1 VSTTAQI
8 PEPDVLAG
16 PDVASR
22 VVRGGVARTV
32 GFVVVNLLGVA
43 GSVVLLRYLGVAE
56 YGRYGTVL
64 ALVAIVTGLSD
75 AGLTITGA
83 RELSLLPRGAQRRRL
98 LGAILGGRLL
108 LSTLAVLGAVAFA
121 AIAGYD
127 HVLVLGTVLAGMG
140 AILVGAQAAMTTPL
154 VVELRNGLLT
164 VSEIVRQ
171 VILFVGI
178 VALVAVGASLAPF
191 FAVQI
196 AVGAGGLL
204 IVPFLV
210 HRSYLTRPTLSREDW
225 RRLAVTAFPVAV
237 ASVLTVLYVRLLV
250 VFSSLLTS
258 AYQTGLF
265 VTSARITEMLGGLAL
280 LLSGVILPVATVA
293 ARDDRG
299 RLRYVLV
306 HTTKVSLLVGGLLS
320 LVVAVAA
327 HPIVVLLG
335 GHAFAPAASVVRL
348 QAPMVLTIF
357 LVYPWTSFLIA
368 DGRRRDL
375 VRCML
380 TGLVLVTVTGLILIS
395 QLDARGAALAA
406 VGADAALAVTIV
418 LAVRRVGDG
427 TWPVP
432 RSFLWRYT
440 LVLALGAGAGVA
452 TLSAAS
458 AVAAGAVAA
467 LVFVAGALA
476 LRIVPEELTTL
487 VPLAARLAA
496 RD

>member
-1 VSTTAQI
+1 MSTTAQI
-8 PEPDVLAG
+8 QEPDVLAG

-306 HTTKVSLLVGGLLS
+306 NTTKVSLLVGGLLS

-375 VRCML
+375 A
-380 TGLVLVTVTGLILIS
+380 
-395 QLDARGAALAA
+395 ARGARCRTRRRRRGRRARRDDRAGRA
-406 VGADAALAVTIV
+406 PRRR
-418 LAVRRVGDG
+418 RRV
-427 TWPVP
+427 
-432 RSFLWRYT
+432 
-440 LVLALGAGAGVA
+440 AGPA
-452 TLSAAS
+452 
-458 AVAAGAVAA
+458 
-467 LVFVAGALA
+467 
-476 LRIVPEELTTL
+476 L
-487 VPLAARLAA
+487 VPLALRPGVGAGRRGRGGDPQRCARRRSRRGGGAGVRRGRA
-496 RD
+496 RPAHRARRADDPRAPGG